1 MVNWMFRI
9 VENVEGVEPY
19 RNSMKAVGL
28 DMVIEVWKIL
38 TREHSEK
45 KAANPKGLA
54 LYFLIT

>member
-1 MVNWMFRI
+1 MFQCK
-9 VENVEGVEPY
+9 ENVEGVEPY

-28 DMVIEVWKIL
+28 DMVMEVWKIL